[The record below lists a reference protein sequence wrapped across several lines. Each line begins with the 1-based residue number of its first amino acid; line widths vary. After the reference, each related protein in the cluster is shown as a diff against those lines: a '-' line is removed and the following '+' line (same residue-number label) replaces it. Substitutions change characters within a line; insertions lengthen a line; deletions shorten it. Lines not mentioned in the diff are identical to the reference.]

1 MKPAIDKENKVRTA
15 VYIAAGA
22 ADTVERRTRA
32 TPLVKSAGQACS
44 TIVARQGLLDLI
56 GHGPRRSNGTL

>member
-1 MKPAIDKENKVRTA
+1 MRTA